1 MWIASFCIFYM
12 IKEQNIT
19 RLSDCEKHIR
29 TYWMTGI
36 HILLFR
42 RPIRLRTVN
51 IPTCLYIFFDA
62 FSAYLKNN
70 FKPEPGNRAE
80 SLYTREKYKYFT
92 VYFLIPAYSFNPKAA
107 FWAILENRTWKNGPR
122 TETESAPEGTP
133 SLIFLF
139 LLHHWIS
146 IIY

>member
-19 RLSDCEKHIR
+19 RLSDCEKLIR
-29 TYWMTGI
+29 TYRMTGI

-51 IPTCLYIFFDA
+51 IPTCLYIFFDT
-62 FSAYLKNN
+62 FSAYLKNS

-80 SLYTREKYKYFT
+80 SLYTRE
-92 VYFLIPAYSFNPKAA
+92 N
-107 FWAILENRTWKNGPR
+107 
-122 TETESAPEGTP
+122 
-133 SLIFLF
+133 
-139 LLHHWIS
+139 
-146 IIY
+146 